1 MFHINVSENILQSF
15 TPAPYISFSHYKGT
29 HIFRDSQISDDLLY
43 LIHII
48 TLFG

>member
-1 MFHINVSENILQSF
+1 MFHINVLENILQSF
-15 TPAPYISFSHYKGT
+15 TPAPFLLHYKGT
-29 HIFRDSQISDDLLY
+29 HIYRDNQISDDFLY